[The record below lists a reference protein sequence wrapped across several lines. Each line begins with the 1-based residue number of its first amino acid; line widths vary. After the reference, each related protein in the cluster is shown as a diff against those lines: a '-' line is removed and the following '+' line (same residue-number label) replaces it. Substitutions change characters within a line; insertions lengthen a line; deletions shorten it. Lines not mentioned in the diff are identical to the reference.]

1 MKSGYQYLCWALK
14 SHPNHKMEIWEY
26 QCWLSPNETLE
37 CVRSYTRSKVAELQG
52 GCAFKNEC
60 LDLTFAGKKGVS
72 KVRFVKIHDGT
83 KIVVTVADDVRD
95 VTSKLFSGLI
105 KAKKIKP
112 FENHTV
118 KEIERKPFKR
128 AADVLKEY
136 LQKSEFVKYVEVLPQ
151 ALKHSEECVYEHD
164 GKLAKIFDKIPNFA
178 AKRAKAKTPF
188 QWLKKLAD
196 ECSLGSVYRPT
207 VSETVILTLGE
218 HYKFEYN
225 GQLVLF
231 DEHLTLGKGLPNDC
245 MSIHFIWDDKKSKII
260 IGYFGKHLPLP
271 PSK

>member
-1 MKSGYQYLCWALK
+1 
-14 SHPNHKMEIWEY
+14 MEIWEY
-26 QCWLSPNETLE
+26 QSRLSPNEALE
-37 CVRSYTRSKVAELQG
+37 CVRSYTRSKVAELKG
-52 GCAFKNEC
+52 GCSFKDDC
-60 LDLTFAGKKGVS
+60 LDLNFTGKKGVS

-95 VTSKLFSGLI
+95 GTSKLFSGLL

-112 FENHTV
+112 FENHHKV
-118 KEIERKPFKR
+118 ELDHKPFKK
-128 AADVLKEY
+128 AVEVLKEY
-136 LQKSEFVKYVEVLPQ
+136 LQKPEFTKHVEVLPA
-151 ALKHSEECVYEHD
+151 ALEHAEECVYEHD
-164 GKLAKIFDKIPNFA
+164 GKLAKTLDKLPNFA
-178 AKRAKAKTPF
+178 SRRAKAKTPF

-207 VSETVILTLGE
+207 VSETVILNLSE

-225 GQLVLF
+225 DHLVLF

-245 MSIHFIWDDKKSKII
+245 MSIHFIWDDKNSKII

-271 PSK
+271 ERK